1 MMLQKIFQ
9 NSPKA
14 KKKKVNPCLDV
25 DYGYGEPIEMLSSP
39 PEGSGNCGSYIVRI
53 PCGPRDRAT
62 SGTTTAGLLP
72 PPSRIMVLEA
82 IPEENPV
89 IPDSNQVVDVHD
101 PNEMVDILDDVDL
114 VNYDR
119 DDEEN
124 PEEDPEEDP
133 KEEPVGGEYLSREF
147 VDHMRSCG
155 IVSHLTLPY
164 IPQHNGVSERRNQTL
179 LEMVRSL
186 MNSTTLPKSFWGY
199 ALEFAARIL
208 NMVLTKKEMMG
219 YYFYNPYENKIF
231 VARYAEFFENSLTLQ
246 ESSGSDVRLEL
257 IKDNDTQPWNDTS
270 EQRDEVEPNEVE
282 PYTMEIPIRG
292 SERISQA
299 PDRYGFYVD
308 VEEHKLG
315 VDLPPNGGTVRSK
328 WLFKKKTD
336 MDGNVHTFKARLV
349 AKGYTQP
356 YSVDYGKIF
365 SPVADIRTIRI
376 LLAIVAF
383 YDYEIWQMDVKTAF
397 LNGHLARTYNGAT

>member
-1 MMLQKIFQ
+1 
-9 NSPKA
+9 
-14 KKKKVNPCLDV
+14 
-25 DYGYGEPIEMLSSP
+25 
-39 PEGSGNCGSYIVRI
+39 
-53 PCGPRDRAT
+53 
-62 SGTTTAGLLP
+62 
-72 PPSRIMVLEA
+72 

-164 IPQHNGVSERRNQTL
+164 IPQHNGVSKRRNQTL